1 VDRQESQDKTVFSKV
16 RNPSLN
22 SEKGVV
28 KYGPD
33 GCYSRNYG
41 KVKMIFV

>member
-33 GCYSRNYG
+33 ERVCNYNSG
-41 KVKMIFV
+41 YGLK